1 MMRINACLEKLET
14 GVDYVMNEA
23 RKKGVS
29 RERFDDIHLVFEEL
43 FVNICHYGYKDR
55 QGFVV
60 IECRVNND
68 GCFELLMRDTG
79 IPFDMTAKED
89 PDLTE
94 GVENRQTGG
103 LGIFLVKK
111 LTKAFRYERCR
122 EENVVRVAF

>member
-1 MMRINACLEKLET
+1 MMKINACLEKLET

-68 GCFELLMRDTG
+68 GCFELLLRDTG

-94 GVENRQTGG
+94 GVENRQPGG

-111 LTKAFRYERCR
+111 LTKVFTYERCR
-122 EENVVRVAF
+122 EENVVRVIF

>member
-68 GCFELLMRDTG
+68 GCFELLLRDTG

-111 LTKAFRYERCR
+111 LTKVFTYERCR
-122 EENVVRVAF
+122 EENVVRVVF

>member
-1 MMRINACLEKLET
+1 MKINACLEKLET

-68 GCFELLMRDTG
+68 GCFELLLRDTG

-111 LTKAFRYERCR
+111 LTKVFTYERCR
-122 EENVVRVAF
+122 EENVVRVIF

>member
-1 MMRINACLEKLET
+1 MMKINACLEKLET

-29 RERFDDIHLVFEEL
+29 RERFNDIHLVFEEL

-94 GVENRQTGG
+94 GVENRQPGG

-111 LTKAFRYERCR
+111 LTKAFTYERCG
-122 EENVVRVAF
+122 EENVVRVVF